1 MMRAPTRYRSGT
13 HQRGED
19 TRRRI
24 LETALE
30 AFAADGYDGTS
41 TRRLAERAGVNLPA
55 IQYYFGSKEGLYRA
69 VIEHVIQHIDERLAP
84 VADRVDKALKGR
96 DLSRKDLLAFLHEM
110 LDAFAALVMGGEQ
123 LESRRLFFARAELER
138 TAVLDLLHEAG
149 MRRIVRPCAAL
160 VGRLL
165 DRPAEDE
172 MTVLRTLTILGQI
185 VIFCNT
191 GGRRA
196 LGWTNFDEDRMR
208 AVQALVREQTAAI
221 FRAAKG
227 QCQERRQA
235 VRV

>member
-1 MMRAPTRYRSGT
+1 MMRAPTRYRPGT

-30 AFAADGYDGTS
+30 VFAADGYDGAS
-41 TRRLAERAGVNLPA
+41 TRMLAERAGVNLPA

-69 VIEHVIQHIDERLAP
+69 AIEHVIQHINERMAP
-84 VADRVDKALKGR
+84 VADRVGAALK
-96 DLSRKDLLAFLHEM
+96 DADPSRKDLLALLYEM
-110 LDAFAALVMGGEQ
+110 LDTFVAHVMGGEQ
-123 LESRRLFFARAELER
+123 LESRRLFFARAEIER
-138 TAVLDLLHEAG
+138 TGALDLLHEAG
-149 MRRIVRPCAAL
+149 MRQIVRPCAAL
-160 VGRLL
+160 IGRLL

-191 GGRRA
+191 GARRA

-208 AVQALVREQTAAI
+208 AVQKLVREQTAAI
-221 FRAAKG
+221 FRAAKA
-227 QCQERRQA
+227 QCQVRRQA
-235 VRV
+235 IRV